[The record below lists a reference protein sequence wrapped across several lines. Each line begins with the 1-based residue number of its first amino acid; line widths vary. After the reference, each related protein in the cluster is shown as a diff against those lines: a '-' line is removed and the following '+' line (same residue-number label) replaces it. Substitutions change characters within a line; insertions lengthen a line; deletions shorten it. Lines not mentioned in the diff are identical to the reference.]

1 MFAAPPPICGN
12 LSVMNLIPLTFA
24 CLSFAY
30 AYWLLRSYR
39 WPRVQA
45 IVLKTWEEVTDV
57 DTEGC
62 ASGWLHAE
70 LEYWY
75 GAQHY
80 LVAWRADLHDRNHLP
95 GALWMAIHP
104 ERPEEPQPLP
114 RWTRP
119 VVVSVIGMMLIAASV
134 AMNG

>member
-1 MFAAPPPICGN
+1 MI
-12 LSVMNLIPLTFA
+12 LIPLTLAF
-24 CLSFAY
+24 LSFAY

-45 IVLKTWEEVTDV
+45 TVLKTWEEVTDV
-57 DTEGC
+57 DDEGC

-75 GAQHY
+75 DAPKY
-80 LVAWRADLHDRNHLP
+80 IVFWRGDLHDRNHLP
-95 GALWMAIHP
+95 AALWMTIHP
-104 ERPEEPQPLP
+104 DRLDDPQPLP

-119 VVVSVIGMMLIAASV
+119 VVVSVIGIAFIFVSA
-134 AMNG
+134 AMNS